1 MPYSYRLEIGVTT
14 KKILRMKST
23 ILQTA
28 AGYLLPILLLFS
40 VFLLLR
46 GHYYPG
52 GGFVGGLIA
61 SIAFVL
67 HSFAYGTEQTM
78 KVLRYKPISLIP
90 IGLSLSFLSMIAPLA
105 LGKPPMTGLWVEQK
119 IPVIGM
125 IGSALFFDIGVYLV
139 VIGVVLTILFTIALN
154 TD

>member
-1 MPYSYRLEIGVTT
+1 M
-14 KKILRMKST
+14 

-28 AGYLLPILLLFS
+28 SRYLLPILLLFS

-52 GGFVGGLIA
+52 GGFVGGLVA

-67 HSFAYGTEQTM
+67 HSFAHGTHATM
-78 KVLRYKPISLIP
+78 KILRYKPLTLIP
-90 IGLSLSFLSMIAPLA
+90 MGLIISTLSMYLPTL
-105 LGKPPMTGLWVEQK
+105 LGQPVMTGLWFEQP

-125 IGSALFFDIGVYLV
+125 IGSSLFFDLGVYLV
-139 VIGVVLTILFTIALN
+139 VIGVVLTILFTISLN
-154 TD
+154 TH